1 MAPFDDNA
9 PDIIVGIDF
18 GQTYTGVVW
27 SNLSN
32 TNPTKSIQEW
42 PGLPPDS
49 VETKVPTTIAYS
61 RNSNGRHETVWGFSC
76 DPDDEYHEFAR
87 VHEHFKIYLD
97 QHSLDLARKGGVR
110 DMPETVD
117 EAKYLVT
124 DYLHQIYKH
133 VKLCIEAITG
143 SWKEKRIEFVFSL
156 PTTWDALDTVNRFN
170 EAISAAGFTSQNP
183 DKHSAKLELTEAE
196 AAAVYFVTNSEI
208 ELEKGDIILIC
219 DAGGG
224 TTDLG
229 LVEVADPNPQR
240 PALKQVAE
248 VKGVGIG
255 STMID
260 RAFERLV
267 QNRLDAYP
275 DIELPDNLAHK
286 LARGSSFQSIKHNF
300 GTTSGNHAVYILRL
314 DKLGIGIDKD
324 LTHPGLRIEK
334 GRMQFSRFEIQ
345 SLFDVQISGIIRKI
359 DKQLDWMQTH
369 RSHDDVK
376 FLVLSGG
383 LGGSQY
389 VKTKIEE
396 HFYRNPRQI
405 AHRIRILK
413 SQEPR
418 LSVVK
423 GLVIDRRQRIKVGS
437 ATLKTR
443 VARASYGVLCRQ
455 EYNPA
460 IHVGETIITDPY
472 NKKQKWATM
481 QIDWII
487 KKDDTIETDSAR
499 DRLFTRKIIPGDNN
513 RTWDTTIVISHEDR
527 NNLPTSFRHSNVSK
541 LCTVHSDLKE
551 VDEEEFEPKNR
562 KLWQRKKYYLATFT
576 VRVIIAPADLRFEL
590 WFKGMK
596 YNRSHEPLSIDWD
609 PAGASLRPPSID
621 RPVDGWESRVE
632 L

>member
-1 MAPFDDNA
+1 MASPNDNT
-9 PDIIVGIDF
+9 PDLIVGIDF

-32 TNPTKSIQEW
+32 TNPTRSIQEW

-49 VETKVPTTIAYS
+49 VETKVPTRIAYS
-61 RNSNGRHETVWGFSC
+61 RNPNDRNEPIWGFSC
-76 DPDDEYHEFAR
+76 DPDDEYHEVTEVR
-87 VHEHFKIYLD
+87 ENFKIFLD
-97 QHSLDLARKGGVR
+97 QHSLDLARKEGMR

-117 EAKYLVT
+117 KAKDLVT
-124 DYLHQIYKH
+124 DYLRQIYNH

-143 SWKEKRIEFVFSL
+143 DWKEKKIEFVFSL
-156 PTTWDALDTVNRFN
+156 PTTWDALDTVKRFDA
-170 EAISAAGFTSQNP
+170 AINAAGFTSQNP
-183 DKHSAKLELTEAE
+183 EKHSAKLELTEAE
-196 AAAVYFVTNSEI
+196 AAAVYFATNSEI

-229 LVEVADPNPQR
+229 LVEVADPNPER

-260 RAFERLV
+260 RAFECLV
-267 QNRLDAYP
+267 QKRLDTHP
-275 DIELPDNLAHK
+275 DIELPENLAHK

-300 GTTSGNHAVYILRL
+300 GSTSGNHAVYILRL
-314 DKLGIGIDKD
+314 DKLGLGIDKD
-324 LTHPGLRIEK
+324 LTHAGLRIER
-334 GRMQFSRFEIQ
+334 GRMHFSRSEMQ
-345 SLFDVQISGIIRKI
+345 ALFDVQIAGITRRI

-369 RSHDDVK
+369 RSQDDVR

-396 HFYRNPRQI
+396 HFQRNPRQI

-423 GLVIDRRQRIKVGS
+423 GLVIDRRQRIKFGA
-437 ATLKTR
+437 ATLKMR

-455 EYNPA
+455 EYNPE
-460 IHVGETIITDPY
+460 IHLGEPVVIDPL

-487 KKDDTIETDSAR
+487 QKNDTIETGSAR
-499 DRLFTRKIIPGDNN
+499 DRLFTRKVVPGDGN
-513 RTWDTTIVISHEDR
+513 RTWDTTIVISYEDR
-527 NNLPTSFRHSNVSK
+527 HNLPTSFRQPGVSK

-551 VDEEEFEPKNR
+551 VADEEFEPKNR
-562 KLWQRKKYYLATFT
+562 KLWQRKKYYLAAFT

-590 WFKGMK
+590 WFKGTR
-596 YNRSHEPLSIDWD
+596 YNRSHESLSIDWD
-609 PAGASLRPPSID
+609 PAGASLRPPSVDDAI
-621 RPVDGWESRVE
+621 DGWESQVQ

>member
-1 MAPFDDNA
+1 MAPLNDNI

-32 TNPTKSIQEW
+32 TNPAESIKEW

-49 VETKVPTTIAYS
+49 VESKVPTKLAYS
-61 RNSNGRHETVWGFSC
+61 RNPNDRHEPIWGFSC
-76 DPDDEYHEFAR
+76 DLDDEYHEVTEVR
-87 VHEHFKIYLD
+87 ERFKIYLD

-110 DMPETVD
+110 DIPETVD
-117 EAKYLVT
+117 EAKDLVT
-124 DYLHQIYKH
+124 DYLRQIYKH
-133 VKLCIEAITG
+133 VRLCIEAITG

-170 EAISAAGFTSQNP
+170 DAIHAAGFTSQNP
-183 DKHSAKLELTEAE
+183 DKHSAKLGLTEAE

-208 ELEKGDIILIC
+208 ELDKGDIILFC
-219 DAGGG
+219 DAGGE
-224 TTDLG
+224 TTVLG
-229 LVEVADPNPQR
+229 LVEVADPNPER
-240 PALKQVAE
+240 PVLKQVAE
-248 VKGVGIG
+248 VKGDGVG

-260 RAFERLV
+260 RALQRLI
-267 QNRLDAYP
+267 QKRLDTHS
-275 DIELPDNLAHK
+275 DIELPENLAYK
-286 LARGSSFQSIKHNF
+286 LARHSSFQSMKHYF
-300 GTTSGNHAVYILRL
+300 GSTFDHYTMYILPL
-314 DKLGIGIDKD
+314 DKLGLGIDKD
-324 LTHPGLRIEK
+324 LTHPGLRIER
-334 GRMQFSRFEIQ
+334 GRMKFSRSEIQ
-345 SLFDVQISGIIRKI
+345 ALFDVQIAGIIRNI

-369 RSHDDVK
+369 RSQDDVK
-376 FLVLSGG
+376 FLVPSGG
-383 LGGSQY
+383 LGGSPY
-389 VKTKIEE
+389 VKTMIEE
-396 HFYRNPRQI
+396 HFQRNPRQI

-423 GLVIDRRQRIKVGS
+423 GLVTERRQRIKHGA

-455 EYNPA
+455 EYDPE
-460 IHVGETIITDPY
+460 IHVGEPVVIDPL

-487 KKDDTIETDSAR
+487 KKDDIIETDSAR
-499 DRLFTRKIIPGDNN
+499 ERPFSKVVPGDNI
-513 RTWDTTIVISHEDR
+513 RKWDITIVVSYEHRD
-527 NNLPTSFRHSNVSK
+527 NLPTSSRHPNVYK

-551 VDEEEFEPKNR
+551 VADEEFEPKNR

-590 WFKGMK
+590 WFKGTR

-609 PAGASLRPPSID
+609 PAGASQRPPSID
-621 RPVDGWESRVE
+621 EPIDGWESR
-632 L
+632 LQL